1 MCVLGREADV
11 MVRHYR
17 PLTVQRSMLTESF
30 AGFLAKIDDLAAKRV
45 FVVKVGDFCMAFRPD
60 VMC

>member
-11 MVRHYR
+11 MVRYYR

-30 AGFLAKIDDLAAKRV
+30 AGFLAKVDDLAAKRA

-60 VMC
+60 IIC